1 MVFVSRGVQDSVQ
14 DFNLSAGTSESHGP
28 SSITLKHP
36 QPANRTQPMLH
47 YAIAS
52 SLRVHGDCSRDGSE
66 RSLDRLSACVL
77 SHPRK
82 SARAINRG
90 KHATQRTCGWRG
102 RRGRGPWHL
111 PAPGPP
117 VALPSDVIPHR
128 HPSRDRARGRERL
141 GNSQG
146 KTIEKANESELTKYH
161 WIIPRKWGD

>member
-28 SSITLKHP
+28 SSVTLKHP

-52 SLRVHGDCSRDGSE
+52 SLRVHGDSSRDGSE

-82 SARAINRG
+82 SARTINRYG
-90 KHATQRTCGWRG
+90 ASTLHSERVDGG
-102 RRGRGPWHL
+102 EGEGE
-111 PAPGPP
+111 APG
-117 VALPSDVIPHR
+117 R
-128 HPSRDRARGRERL
+128 
-141 GNSQG
+141 
-146 KTIEKANESELTKYH
+146 
-161 WIIPRKWGD
+161 

>member
-52 SLRVHGDCSRDGSE
+52 SLRVHGDSSRMALRDRSTGFPPVFFRTLANPLGPSIGASTLRSE
-66 RSLDRLSACVL
+66 RVDGGEGE
-77 SHPRK
+77 
-82 SARAINRG
+82 G
-90 KHATQRTCGWRG
+90 K
-102 RRGRGPWHL
+102 
-111 PAPGPP
+111 APGR
-117 VALPSDVIPHR
+117 VALPIDVIPHR
-128 HPSRDRARGRERL
+128 HPSRDRARGRARL